1 MVIDV
6 VCVNANVVVNY
17 WSLASPMAK
26 NKYYISTPLRKK
38 KCGNPQGLDTLKGS
52 AVVAFSSPLKND
64 RLRLM

>member
-1 MVIDV
+1 MIIDV
-6 VCVNANVVVNY
+6 VCVNVNVVVNY

-38 KCGNPQGLDTLKGS
+38 KCENPQGLNTLKGS
-52 AVVAFSSPLKND
+52 AGVAFDSPFRNG